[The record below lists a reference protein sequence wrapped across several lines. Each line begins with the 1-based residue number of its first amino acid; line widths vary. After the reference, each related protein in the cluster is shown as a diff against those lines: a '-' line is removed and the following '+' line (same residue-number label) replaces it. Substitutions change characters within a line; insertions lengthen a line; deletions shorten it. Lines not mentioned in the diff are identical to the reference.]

1 VSAYEHWDSLR
12 GIGRDSTT
20 GGYRRF
26 AWNPAELEC
35 RAWFEEEAGRRG
47 LAVERDRN
55 GNIWAWW
62 GRPGPSAVAVG
73 SHLDSVPDGG
83 AYDGALGVASA
94 LAAVDL
100 LKRRGVE
107 PQRPVVMV
115 SFSDEEGARFGV
127 PCLGS
132 QLMTGDLDPA
142 RAIGLVDQEGMTLG
156 EAMAEAGWETT
167 HLGRDDHAVGRLS
180 AFVELHIEQG
190 RGLCEDGAP
199 VGLASAIW
207 PHGRWR
213 FRLRGE
219 ANHAGTTAM
228 RERHD
233 PMLSLA
239 RLVQG
244 ANQEAHRCCGVA
256 TVGKVLV
263 DPNGTNAIPSNV
275 DAWLDARAPDDA
287 GLDAM
292 LAGVESAMAEQVP
305 GGAQSVEVFRE
316 SYSRAVHFD
325 DALRDRLRATLGE
338 VPVLPTAAGHDAGIL
353 AARVPTAML
362 FVRNPDGVSHS
373 PEERITD
380 DDCQAGVE
388 ALAKVVEELACR

>member
-1 VSAYEHWDSLR
+1 
-12 GIGRDSTT
+12 
-20 GGYRRF
+20 
-26 AWNPAELEC
+26 
-35 RAWFEEEAGRRG
+35 G
-47 LAVERDRN
+47 LA
-55 GNIWAWW
+55 W
-62 GRPGPSAVAVG
+62 
-73 SHLDSVPDGG
+73 
-83 AYDGALGVASA
+83 
-94 LAAVDL
+94 
-100 LKRRGVE
+100 
-107 PQRPVVMV
+107 
-115 SFSDEEGARFGV
+115 
-127 PCLGS
+127 
-132 QLMTGDLDPA
+132 
-142 RAIGLVDQEGMTLG
+142 
-156 EAMAEAGWETT
+156 
-167 HLGRDDHAVGRLS
+167 
-180 AFVELHIEQG
+180 
-190 RGLCEDGAP
+190 
-199 VGLASAIW
+199 AIW